1 MLPPEQPAS
10 TPAPL
15 MSAATRVFESRN
27 RDRESDI
34 MPIQFWPERKLP
46 ADRPFPSKQNYCE
59 FKELV
64 ASCTLPLRSEYGDQG
79 VSRRFGTQ
87 SGTSATRGSHLAF
100 LDQEIPNARLC
111 KHPRPA
117 SVRLIVLAGSPRR
130 RMSLDRGRPTPSSAR
145 RKISKESLR
154 RSGSRL
160 ARSCRADGMD
170 CSPISARKTRAIS
183 QPPFVEPTDHLSLA
197 SDVALLLGASCAHR
211 RHAPLPRFGAGHPSD

>member
-87 SGTSATRGSHLAF
+87 SGTSATWGSHLAF

-111 KHPRPA
+111 KLPRPA
-117 SVRLIVLAGSPRR
+117 SVRLTCPRR
-130 RMSLDRGRPTPSSAR
+130 RMSIDRERPSRGLREAR
-145 RKISKESLR
+145 HKF
-154 RSGSRL
+154 GTRL
-160 ARSCRADGMD
+160 MTAR
-170 CSPISARKTRAIS
+170 
-183 QPPFVEPTDHLSLA
+183 
-197 SDVALLLGASCAHR
+197 
-211 RHAPLPRFGAGHPSD
+211 